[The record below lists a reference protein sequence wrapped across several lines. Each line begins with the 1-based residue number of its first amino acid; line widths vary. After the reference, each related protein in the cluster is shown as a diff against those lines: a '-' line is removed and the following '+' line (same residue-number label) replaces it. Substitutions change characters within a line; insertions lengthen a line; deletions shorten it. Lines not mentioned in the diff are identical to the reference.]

1 MRVLI
6 SLLFSNK
13 CDSVTPS
20 SNHLQMKSLAQN
32 KEYKELIDKIGLSF
46 TQARQDAVKAINA
59 ELTLSNWNT
68 GKYIVEYEQEG
79 NIKAEYGKALLDQL
93 SKDLTIEYGR
103 GFSRSGLVYMR
114 LFYLQYPK
122 GVTTSH
128 FLSWSHYYEL
138 LKLKD
143 DTERA
148 FYENQTVIEN
158 WSIREL
164 RRQKKTGLFHRIA
177 LSKDKNEILK
187 LAKSGHNP
195 SDEKELLKQPYVFE
209 FLGIPEGNLYSENE
223 LETKLIDHLQSFLL
237 ELGKGFAFVGRQY
250 RITLANK
257 HNFVDLVFYHYILK
271 CFVIID
277 LKVNEVEH
285 KDVGQ
290 MITYL
295 NYFNKEIAGET
306 DNETIGIILASEKDD
321 IFVEYATASVSNK
334 LAVGEYQLYLPN
346 KKELENKVKDIL
358 DKE

>member
-1 MRVLI
+1 
-6 SLLFSNK
+6 
-13 CDSVTPS
+13 
-20 SNHLQMKSLAQN
+20 
-32 KEYKELIDKIGLSF
+32 
-46 TQARQDAVKAINA
+46 
-59 ELTLSNWNT
+59 
-68 GKYIVEYEQEG
+68 
-79 NIKAEYGKALLDQL
+79 
-93 SKDLTIEYGR
+93 
-103 GFSRSGLVYMR
+103 
-114 LFYLQYPK
+114 
-122 GVTTSH
+122 
-128 FLSWSHYYEL
+128 LSWSHYYEL

-257 HNFVDLVFYHYILK
+257 HNFVDLVFLPLH
-271 CFVIID
+271 
-277 LKVNEVEH
+277 LKVFC
-285 KDVGQ
+285 D
-290 MITYL
+290 YR
-295 NYFNKEIAGET
+295 F
-306 DNETIGIILASEKDD
+306 
-321 IFVEYATASVSNK
+321 
-334 LAVGEYQLYLPN
+334 
-346 KKELENKVKDIL
+346 
-358 DKE
+358 

>member
-1 MRVLI
+1 MQRL
-6 SLLFSNK
+6 SK
-13 CDSVTPS
+13 
-20 SNHLQMKSLAQN
+20 N
-32 KEYKELIDKIGLSF
+32 KEYKELLNKIGLSF
-46 TQARQDAVKAINA
+46 LKARKNAIKAINT

-68 GKYIVEYEQEG
+68 GKYIVEYEQKG
-79 NIKAEYGKALLDQL
+79 KVKAEYGKELLNQL
-93 SKDLTIEYGR
+93 SKDLTKQYGK

-114 LFYLQYPK
+114 LFYIQYPK

-128 FLSWSHYYEL
+128 LLSWSHYYEL
-138 LKLKD
+138 LKIKER
-143 DTERA
+143 TERE
-148 FYENQTVIEN
+148 FYENQTIIEN

-164 RRQKKTGLFHRIA
+164 RRQKKTGLFQRIA
-177 LSKDKNEILK
+177 LSKDKKEILK
-187 LAKSGHNP
+187 LAKKGYNP
-195 SDEKELLKQPYVFE
+195 TTEKDIIKQPYVFE

-223 LETKLIDHLQSFLL
+223 LETKLIDNLQSFLL

-295 NYFNKEIAGET
+295 NYFNKEIIGET

-321 IFVEYATASVSNK
+321 IFVEYATASVTNK

-358 DKE
+358 NKE